1 MKLKPIEFGAKTIV
15 PENPNDTGKIDA
27 IKERILLS
35 DTESLD
41 LKGITAL
48 SKFQVILF
56 PEIKWKLLHMESEL
70 PRFLTVIGIKKWENT
85 WMFLCG
91 SQETFLS
98 IANEFALSFR
108 LKETD
113 GQEMVS
119 YIKIKKGHAEI
130 SLERAYSEAERAF
143 AGFLLKASDPV
154 VESCL
159 ISDIWNLDKVYEIL
173 LSFLPHNTDKKAI
186 FEMKQLKAEYGKDF
200 ARKKELLE
208 SYRQSV
214 SEDNF
219 LSQAENIQ
227 KEMERWIRLTREK
240 KIDREFGEAYV
251 EILQEKMEIIKD
263 EVRNYL
269 NRTDFV
275 PGSEQDCKSRLLEQL
290 ESIPRSCRD
299 KMVSLY
305 RDYCDWEN
313 RLEEID
319 RKFPQDTVDL
329 KIPQYL
335 KFYHL
340 GRIMI
345 GKYLDQGESDYD
357 EEKQILQEELDQAM
371 IYFYETDTAQEAWKM
386 EKYMKSRRKGLR
398 GEKEVDYALKWLD
411 KNYVTV
417 PKITDRRHRMKTIAL
432 INPDFKDES
441 QEYDHIVI
449 GRQGVFAIETKDYSG
464 SLNIDT
470 YGNWIRRKED
480 GIRVGERNPLQQI
493 DRHVKLLR
501 SFLKDDIPV
510 IAVICIAN
518 RETIIE
524 GQEHCP
530 IPLIKSDM
538 LARFIED
545 YPLGGRELSED
556 EIKECLSA
564 IEDHR
569 YR

>member
-1 MKLKPIEFGAKTIV
+1 MKLKTIEFGAKAVV
-15 PENPNDTGKIDA
+15 PEYMSDTGKIDA

-41 LKGITAL
+41 LKGITDVRIFSVFL
-48 SKFQVILF
+48 I
-56 PEIKWKLLHMESEL
+56 PEIKFKLFHMESGI
-70 PRFLTVIGIKKWENT
+70 PRFLTVIGIKKRYNT
-85 WMFLCG
+85 WSFLCD
-91 SQETFLS
+91 SQEIFLS
-98 IANEFALSFR
+98 IANEFVLSYG
-108 LKETD
+108 LKEAD
-113 GQEMVS
+113 GQGMVP
-119 YIKIKKGHAEI
+119 YKKIKNNHADI
-130 SLERAYSEAERAF
+130 SLEGANSEDERAF

-159 ISDIWNLDKVYEIL
+159 ISDVWDFNKVYEIL
-173 LSFLPHNTDKKAI
+173 RSFLPHNADKKAI
-186 FEMKQLKAEYGKDF
+186 LEMKQIKVEYGKDF
-200 ARKKELLE
+200 TRKKELLE

-214 SEDNF
+214 SEDNV

-227 KEMERWIRLTREK
+227 KEMERWIKLTREK

-251 EILQEKMEIIKD
+251 EILQGKMEIIKD

-269 NRTDFV
+269 NGTDFV

-313 RLEEID
+313 RLEETD
-319 RKFPQDTVDL
+319 RKFPKDTVDL

-345 GKYLDQGESDYD
+345 GKYLDQWESDYY

-371 IYFYETDTAQEAWKM
+371 IYFYETDTAKEAWKI
-386 EKYMKSRRKGLR
+386 EKYLKGRRKGLR

-464 SLNIDT
+464 KLIIDT
-470 YGNWIRRKED
+470 YGNWRRRKSD
-480 GIRVGERNPLQQI
+480 GTYEGERNPVQQI

-501 SFLKDDIPV
+501 SFLKDDIP
-510 IAVICIAN
+510 IIEVICIAN
-518 RETIIE
+518 RETIIV

-538 LARFIED
+538 LTRFIED
-545 YPLGGRELSED
+545 YPLGSRELSED